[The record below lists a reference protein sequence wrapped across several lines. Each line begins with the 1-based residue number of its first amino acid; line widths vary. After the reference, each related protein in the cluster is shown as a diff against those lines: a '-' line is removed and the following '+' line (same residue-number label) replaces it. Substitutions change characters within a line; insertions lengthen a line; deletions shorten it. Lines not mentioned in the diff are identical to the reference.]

1 MTPAS
6 APTLRSPRHFPVRSS
21 TPGAASVSAVR
32 ATPLGTW
39 RYAALPRRRWTYG
52 AGLLLSVGLHC
63 ALFFGLGDSPAP
75 AAAPVARP
83 AEAMIQVEM
92 PPLPPEEPEPALAEL
107 TETAPAATVAVP
119 QLMEVPATVALTEF
133 TQQVDLRP
141 RTELD
146 VAALKQ
152 MAIPTNHGRGGTGA
166 AALGNI
172 FNLSDL
178 DRIPEPIAQ
187 PAPRAPLEAHYVS
200 NPERV
205 DVGFIVDAEG
215 KVRSVQAIASTNR
228 EFEATAISGVQRWK
242 FRPGVK
248 AGRKVATQ
256 MAVTLNFVLED
267 KGL

>member
-1 MTPAS
+1 
-6 APTLRSPRHFPVRSS
+6 V
-21 TPGAASVSAVR
+21 
-32 ATPLGTW
+32 
-39 RYAALPRRRWTYG
+39 
-52 AGLLLSVGLHC
+52 LSVGLHC
-63 ALFFGLGDSPAP
+63 ALFFGLSDET
-75 AAAPVARP
+75 APVAATAARP
-83 AEAMIQVEM
+83 VETVLQLQM
-92 PPLPPEEPEPALAEL
+92 PPLPPEEPEQTLQEL
-107 TETAPAATVAVP
+107 TESAPTATVAVP
-119 QLMEVPATVALTEF
+119 QLMEVPSTIALTEF

-141 RTELD
+141 QTELD

-178 DRIPEPIAQ
+178 DRIPEAISQ
-187 PAPRAPLEAHYVS
+187 PSPRAPMEAHYAS

-205 DVGFIVDAEG
+205 TIGFIVDAEG
-215 KVRSVQAIASTNR
+215 KVRSVQVVSSTNR
-228 EFEATAISGVQRWK
+228 DFEAAAISGVQRWK

-256 MAVTLNFVLED
+256 MEVTLKFVLED